1 MEQILKEFEIN
12 VEKVASD
19 LKTEFIS
26 LRGNRPTVKLVEDI
40 KVEVYGER
48 MFLKQLGS
56 ISIAPPREISI
67 SLWDKSLISAV
78 SKAIEGAIELS
89 PSSDGSLLRINLPP
103 LTEERKKDL
112 IKATSKLAEEARIKI
127 RSLRDTVNKKIVEK
141 EETDSFSEDQKFRY
155 KERAQKIVDEGNKK
169 VESLLEEKVS
179 EIKE

>member
-40 KVEVYGER
+40 KVEAYGQR
-48 MFLKQLGS
+48 MLLKQLGS
-56 ISIAPPREISI
+56 ISIAPPREISV
-67 SLWDKSLISAV
+67 SLWDKSLISVV
-78 SKAIEGAIELS
+78 SKAIEEAIELS